1 MVRAVVVVAVLWSI
15 WRKLSRRKK
24 YRLGLLA
31 TAGLSV
37 IGACLGGV
45 GADLATSDEGR
56 VGDLI
61 AGAGAVIGAV
71 VFVYT
76 GEMLARRKPPPPPR
90 KIPVPKVSV
99 PKRFRGR

>member
-1 MVRAVVVVAVLWSI
+1 MIRAVVVVAVFWSI
-15 WRKLSRRKK
+15 YRKIGRRSK

-45 GADLATSDEGR
+45 AGDLAVSGSGK
-56 VGDLI
+56 VGDLV
-61 AGAGAVIGAV
+61 AGAGAVVGAV
-71 VFVYT
+71 LFVYV
-76 GEMLARRKPPPPPR
+76 GELLARRKPLPPPR
-90 KIPVPKVSV
+90 KLPV

>member
-1 MVRAVVVVAVLWSI
+1 MIRVVVVIAIGWAI
-15 WRKLSRRKK
+15 WRKTSRRRK

-45 GADLATSDEGR
+45 TGDLLSDDSR

-61 AGAGAVIGAV
+61 AGAGAVIGCVA
-71 VFVYT
+71 FVYV
-76 GEMLARRKPPPPPR
+76 GEMLARRKPEPPPR
-90 KIPVPKVSV
+90 KLAVS
-99 PKRFRGR
+99 KRFKKR

>member
-45 GADLATSDEGR
+45 AGDLAIRDSSR
-56 VGDLI
+56 LGDLV
-61 AGAGAVIGAV
+61 AGAGAVAGCV
-71 VFVYT
+71 LFVYI
-76 GEMLARRKPPPPPR
+76 GEWQAREKPLPPPR
-90 KIPVPKVSV
+90 KLAVPRRRK
-99 PKRFRGR
+99 KG

>member
-1 MVRAVVVVAVLWSI
+1 MIRVVVVLAIGWAI
-15 WRKLSRRKK
+15 WRKTSRRKK

-45 GADLATSDEGR
+45 AGDLAISDRGK
-56 VGDLI
+56 VDDLV

-71 VFVYT
+71 VFVYV

-90 KIPVPKVSV
+90 KLPVPKIA
-99 PKRFRGR
+99 KRFKR